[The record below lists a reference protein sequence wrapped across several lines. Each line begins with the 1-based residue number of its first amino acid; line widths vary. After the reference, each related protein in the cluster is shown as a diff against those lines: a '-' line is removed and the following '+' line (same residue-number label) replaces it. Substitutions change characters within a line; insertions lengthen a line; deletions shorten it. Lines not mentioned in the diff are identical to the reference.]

1 MAFLLEQ
8 AGGKAT
14 TGTQRILDIAP
25 EQVHQRVPVVLGST
39 THVKEI
45 EDAYAAAAAA
55 ATK

>member
-1 MAFLLEQ
+1 MAYLLEQ

-25 EQVHQRVPVVLGST
+25 EQVHQRVPVVLGSA

-45 EDAYAAAAAA
+45 EDAYAAAAE